1 MLLLHWFCIGRDAG
15 MSECPRC
22 NEKGIIVHF
31 ENPDESAEDKIV
43 IPWILIEKM
52 VSQYLDKTIDDMI
65 DVGSLE

>member
-1 MLLLHWFCIGRDAG
+1 MLLLHWCYIGKG
-15 MSECPRC
+15 TEMSECPRC

-31 ENPDESAEDKIV
+31 ENPDENGNDSLV

-52 VSQYLDKTIDDMI
+52 VAQYLDKTINDMI

>member
-1 MLLLHWFCIGRDAG
+1 MLLLHWHCIGKEKL

-31 ENPDESAEDKIV
+31 ENPDENGNDSLV

-52 VSQYLDKTIDDMI
+52 VAQYLDKTIEEMI
-65 DVGSLE
+65 EAGSPE

>member
-1 MLLLHWFCIGRDAG
+1 

-31 ENPDESAEDKIV
+31 ENPDENGADKLV

-52 VSQYLDKTIDDMI
+52 VSQYLDKTINDMI

>member
-1 MLLLHWFCIGRDAG
+1 MLLLHWHYTGKERI

-22 NEKGIIVHF
+22 SEQGIIVHF
-31 ENPDESAEDKIV
+31 ENPDENGNDSLV

-52 VSQYLDKTIDDMI
+52 VAQYLDKTINDMI

>member
-1 MLLLHWFCIGRDAG
+1 MG
-15 MSECPRC
+15 ECPRC

-52 VSQYLDKTIDDMI
+52 VSQYLDKTIGDMI
-65 DVGSLE
+65 DIGSLE

>member
-1 MLLLHWFCIGRDAG
+1 

-22 NEKGIIVHF
+22 SEQGIIVHF
-31 ENPDESAEDKIV
+31 ENPDENGNDSLV

-52 VSQYLDKTIDDMI
+52 VAQYLDKTINDMI